1 MTITAERP
9 APGTATGP
17 LDEDTSNAILFRAA
31 CAAEDDVLTELAAA
45 RKAGDTAAVQRLTVE
60 RLVFNRL
67 AVDLRANQRAH
78 RAATAANCAGA
89 VL

>member
-9 APGTATGP
+9 APGATTGP
-17 LDEDTSNAILFRAA
+17 LDEGSSNAILFRAA

-45 RKAGDTAAVQRLTVE
+45 RQAGDDDAVQRLTIE
-60 RLVFNRL
+60 RLVFDRL

-78 RAATAANCAGA
+78 RAAEAANCAGA